1 MSTPFASAA
10 PPRANS
16 SALSSAA
23 AWAAVGVLASFVA
36 WYLACVLHHT
46 REEVADDAF
55 ITYRYARHFAE
66 GLGLRYNASDAHPT
80 WGASSWLHTLY
91 SAGAIRAGLD
101 PLLATRVLSLATFV
115 LLAAAFGWTAARL
128 TRAPAAACVFA
139 ALVVCGLWGA
149 APESATHLATGMDT
163 LLFTLVHGLCACW
176 AALALSQRA
185 GRLFWLGAPL
195 LALLVLARPE
205 GAVLA
210 LGYALVVAWFTPR
223 TSSAET
229 RAPARGAWRTVA
241 FVVAALVALGVAQW
255 SYFGQPHANA
265 YYVKVDSA
273 IFGSAGAWLPGL
285 DTTLRFTLLR
295 VVPLALLLAAL
306 ALALQLPRNVL
317 ASALALLAPALGVLV
332 LYSRVIHEMAGG
344 FRYEYPLLAPLL
356 LALVVGWSALRERS
370 LARARWSLAVAGL
383 VAPLLASSNSP
394 QWLVWLRHPRS
405 SSTAWL
411 RETPRANALAR
422 AGLDLAE
429 TGLGEGASVLLSAAG
444 QAPYYSGWRAIDWI
458 GLNTTRYCGRDA
470 LSVEQMWSELA
481 AEQPDVVLSILPPA
495 APGSRTPDEDSN
507 WRSEN
512 VQESLRGRGSA
523 LFKHWSQER
532 LAEFF
537 WREMVYLRDHTEFAA
552 AYKLGDAWRSD
563 WWVLVYVRRDSPHR
577 ERVLSS
583 LRSSSRADRA
593 PLLEQVFPFDPR
605 QLGSRSAG
613 WR

>member
-1 MSTPFASAA
+1 MNTPSADVVA
-10 PPRANS
+10 PRAS
-16 SALSSAA
+16 SSTASSVF
-23 AWAAVGVLASFVA
+23 AWGAVGVLASCVA
-36 WYLACVLHHT
+36 WFLACVLQDV
-46 REEVADDAF
+46 REDVADDAF
-55 ITYRYARHFAE
+55 ITFRYARHFAE
-66 GLGLRYNASDAHPT
+66 GLGLRFNASDAAPT

-91 SAGAIRAGLD
+91 AAGAIRAGLD
-101 PLLATRVLSLATFV
+101 PLLATRALSLATFL
-115 LLAAAFGWTAARL
+115 LLAAAFGWTASRL
-128 TRAPAAACVFA
+128 TRTPTAACVFA

-149 APESATHLATGMDT
+149 TPESATHLATGMDT

-176 AALALSQRA
+176 AALALAQRA
-185 GRLFWLGAPL
+185 GKLFWLGAPL
-195 LALLVLARPE
+195 LTLLVLARPE

-210 LGYALVVAWFTPR
+210 LGYALVVAWLAPR
-223 TSSAET
+223 TNAAGV
-229 RAPARGAWRTVA
+229 RAPARSAWRSVA
-241 FVVAALVALGVAQW
+241 FVVAALVVLGAAQW

-285 DTTLRFTLLR
+285 DTTLRFALLR

-306 ALALQLPRNVL
+306 ALALQLPRASVVRVL
-317 ASALALLAPALGVLV
+317 ALFAPALGVLA

-370 LARARWSLAVAGL
+370 LPSARWSLLVAGL
-383 VAPLLASSNSP
+383 VAPLLAGSNNP

-411 RETPRANALAR
+411 REKPTANALAR
-422 AGLDLAE
+422 AGLDLAD
-429 TGLGEGASVLLSAAG
+429 TGLGESASVLLSAAG
-444 QAPYYSGWRAIDWI
+444 QAPYHSGWRSIDWI
-458 GLNTTRYCGRDA
+458 GLNTTRYCGREA

-495 APGSRTPDEDSN
+495 APGSRTPEEDSN
-507 WRSEN
+507 WRSDN

-523 LFKHWSQER
+523 LFKHWRQER

-537 WREMVYLRDHTEFAA
+537 WREMVYLRDRTEFAA
-552 AYKLGDAWRSD
+552 AYKLGDAWGSD
-563 WWVLVYVRRDSPHR
+563 WWVLAYVRRDSPHR
-577 ERVLSS
+577 EHILSS
-583 LRSSSRADRA
+583 LRSSRRADRA
-593 PLLEQVFPFDPR
+593 PLLEEVFPFDPR